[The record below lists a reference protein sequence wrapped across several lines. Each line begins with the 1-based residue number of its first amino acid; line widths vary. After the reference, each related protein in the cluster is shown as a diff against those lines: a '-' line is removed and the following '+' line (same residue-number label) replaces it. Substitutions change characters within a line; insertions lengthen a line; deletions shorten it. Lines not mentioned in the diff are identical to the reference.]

1 MGEFFNKSF
10 VVLLGIVA
18 IIAIVVLM
26 AWAYLWLSR
35 TFGLPSFLERDPF
48 APEVKENTLDG
59 DDQKYAEALEAD
71 ELALA
76 RSRYQTAKK
85 KKRRPIFR
93 E

>member
-1 MGEFFNKSF
+1 MGEFFNKLF

-18 IIAIVVLM
+18 IIGIVVLL

-35 TFGLPSFLERDPF
+35 TFGLPSFLDRDPL
-48 APEVKENTLDG
+48 APEVEENVIDEY
-59 DDQKYAEALEAD
+59 DQESAETSETD

-76 RSRYQTAKK
+76 RSRYQSAKRK
-85 KKRRPIFR
+85 RRRPIAR